1 MDKITLLKKLEL
13 MLDEAAKTDQWGEIH
28 IVLKYGIPVL
38 IHETRTTKLIDGSP
52 NGRNP
57 RFETR

>member
-1 MDKITLLKKLEL
+1 
-13 MLDEAAKTDQWGEIH
+13 MLDEAAKNNQWGEIQ
-28 IVLKYGIPVL
+28 IVLRYGTPVL
-38 IHETRTTKLIDGSP
+38 IHETRTTKLIEGSP

>member
-1 MDKITLLKKLEL
+1 MDRPQLLNKLEV
-13 MLDEAAKTDQWGEIH
+13 MLDEAAKNNQWGEIQ
-28 IVLKYGIPVL
+28 IVLRYGTPVL
-38 IHETRTTKLIDGSP
+38 IHETRTTKLIEGSP